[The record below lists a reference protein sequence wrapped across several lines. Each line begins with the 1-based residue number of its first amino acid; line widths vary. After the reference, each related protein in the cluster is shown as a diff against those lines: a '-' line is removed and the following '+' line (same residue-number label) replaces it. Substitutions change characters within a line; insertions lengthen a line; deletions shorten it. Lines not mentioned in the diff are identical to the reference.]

1 MGWMTT
7 GTWLAAILTF
17 VQWRSRWAL
26 CGGVSLRGV
35 LREGSRSLGSM
46 QGLMLL
52 AGVFSIVTLPF
63 SILYDL
69 IPPSLIPLQVPLAL
83 IGLFGATGPVSFLV
97 LGPSR
102 GETSETCGRLL
113 FAFPLLRAGAAV
125 DPIKLGA
132 LLDHQLGP
140 VGNLWMGSGG
150 GSWQEKLAGLVRD
163 TPLVV
168 FDGRVI
174 SNSTR
179 WEFFHLL
186 FSGQL
191 AKVVVVGPVGD
202 TAIAAFLQR
211 TKIVP
216 VVELH
221 VLSNVLKATATRRKL
236 LNWYSRRRYSIV
248 EALEE
253 LEGQPSIAVH
263 GGHPITWSG
272 LSRFDANLPEIL
284 RLYRQKETS
293 PV

>member
-1 MGWMTT
+1 MGWMTA
-7 GTWLAAILTF
+7 GTWFAAILAF
-17 VQWRSRWAL
+17 VQWRTRWAL
-26 CGGVSLRGV
+26 SGGVSLRGV

-46 QGLMLL
+46 QVLMLL
-52 AGVFSIVTLPF
+52 AGLFSIVTLPL

-69 IPPSLIPLQVPLAL
+69 IPPVLIPLQVPLAL
-83 IGLFGATGPVSFLV
+83 TVLFVATGPVSFLV

-102 GETSETCGRLL
+102 AETSETCGRLL

-125 DPIKLGA
+125 DPARLGA

-140 VGNLWMGSGG
+140 AGNLWMSPGG
-150 GSWQEKLAGLVRD
+150 GSWREKLAGLVRD
-163 TPLVV
+163 SPLVI
-168 FDGRVI
+168 FDGRVF
-174 SNSTR
+174 SDSTR

-211 TKIVP
+211 TTIVP

-221 VLSNVLKATATRRKL
+221 VLSNVLKAAATRRKL
-236 LNWYSRRRYSIV
+236 LNWYSRRRFSIV

-253 LEGQPSIAVH
+253 LEGQPSVAVH

-272 LSRFDANLPEIL
+272 LSRFYGNLPELL
-284 RLYRQKETS
+284 RLYR
-293 PV
+293 